1 MVNHPGQ
8 ILFEDFMTP
17 LAISANR
24 LAKRTGVNRSTI
36 GRLIA
41 GEQRLTP
48 EMAARLGAFFGVPA
62 RWWLL
67 MQAEFDASELAARPE
82 LGDGVVP
89 LEADPDLLLTPTGVI
104 RLDDEA
110 SPEPEPLL
118 SIPRRALE
126 ILPQDDTEPP
136 ESRRVRVV
144 RYANGSLALV
154 GDTPGA
160 VATT

>member
-1 MVNHPGQ
+1 MVKHPGR

-17 LAISANR
+17 LTISANR
-24 LAKRTGVNRSTI
+24 LARGTGVNRSTI

-67 MQAEFDASELAARPE
+67 MQAEFDASELASRPE

-89 LEADPDLLLTPTGVI
+89 LEVDPDLLLTPTGVL
-104 RLDDEA
+104 RLDDDA
-110 SPEPEPLL
+110 SSEPEPPP

-126 ILPQDDTEPP
+126 TLPQDDA
-136 ESRRVRVV
+136 ESPGTRRVRVV

-154 GDTPGA
+154 GDTP
-160 VATT
+160 